1 LATVASNAATGP
13 PSRAR
18 RWLSGFRDRETWTA
32 YLFILPWVIGFLVLT
47 AGPMFASL
55 YYSFTDYGFDQI
67 AGYQDTS
74 RVGFD
79 NYRELLNDEKVVN
92 SLMNTFVYTVM
103 SVPAKMVVALGLA
116 MILAR
121 IAFAAGFFRT
131 VFYLPDITP
140 PVAIGIMILV
150 LFNGSFGVVNAVLN
164 PILGVFG
171 KEAPFWTT
179 DPSWIKPSLAIMS
192 IWTVGG
198 TMVIYLAALKA
209 VPQHL
214 YEAAAIDGASPWRRF
229 VNITLPMISPAL
241 FFTFIVLTIH
251 GLQTFT
257 EVYTAY
263 FGQQGGAGAE
273 SPDAALMNVVYLFRQ
288 AFEFFNMGFASAMA
302 WLLFAIIMVV
312 TAVQFIVSRRF
323 VFYQGEK
330 RE

>member
-1 LATVASNAATGP
+1 LASVASTAETGP

-18 RWLSGFRDRETWTA
+18 LWLSGFRERETWTA
-32 YLFILPWVIGFLVLT
+32 YLFILPWVIGFLALT

-55 YYSFTDYGFDQI
+55 YFSFTDYGVQQI
-67 AGYQDTS
+67 AGFEPTS

-79 NYRELLNDEKVVN
+79 NYRQLLDDPKIAT
-92 SLMNTFVYTVM
+92 SLKNTFIYTVM
-103 SVPAKMVVALGLA
+103 TVPAKMMVALGLA

-121 IAFAAGFFRT
+121 LAFAAGFFRT

-150 LFNGSFGVVNAVLN
+150 LFNGSTGIVNRALELIGI
-164 PILGVFG
+164 PG
-171 KEAPFWTT
+171 PFWTT
-179 DPSWIKPSLAIMS
+179 DPDWIKPSLAIMS
-192 IWTVGG
+192 VWTVGG

-209 VPQHL
+209 VPSHL
-214 YEAAAIDGASPWRRF
+214 YEAAAIDGAGPWRRF
-229 VNITLPMISPAL
+229 FNITLPMISPAL
-241 FFTFIVLTIH
+241 FFTFIVLTIA

-263 FGQQGGAGAE
+263 FGAGSTGAE

-312 TAVQFIVSRRF
+312 TAVQFVVSRRF

-330 RE
+330 R